1 MALLAGCGKLKLPGS
16 TCYQPGSIILAGHPF
31 HSSFLSL
38 DDFTVQ
44 DATVYMMRFVH
55 PFYSPA
61 RGVSLLALIPQ
72 PW

>member
-16 TCYQPGSIILAGHPF
+16 TCYQPGFTILAGHPF
-31 HSSFLSL
+31 HNSFLSL

-44 DATVYMMRFVH
+44 DATVHMMRLVS

-61 RGVSLLALIPQ
+61 RRVILLALIPQ